1 MARIVCGLFEETTK
15 ADATLQALTAAG
27 IPRSDIDT
35 FYTPPPG
42 QHGLHPLGGDSHS
55 DAGARKAG
63 RGAAFG
69 AIVGAALGAVVAYV
83 LIRTGILP
91 PSEFVWLS
99 VAILGG
105 VGAYVGSFA
114 GAMTRMRHGNLR
126 NATREHPVEPPAG
139 RMIAV
144 LIENPEMDGLAIE
157 ILGRNGARRLWRAEG
172 TWRNG
177 SWLDFDPRGRL
188 VAV

>member
-42 QHGLHPLGGDSHS
+42 QHGLYSLGGDSHS

-69 AIVGAALGAVVAYV
+69 AVIGAALGAVLAYV
-83 LIRTGILP
+83 LIRTGVLP

-99 VAILGG
+99 VAVLGG

-114 GAMTRMRHGNLR
+114 GAMSRMRHGRRRDPGGPSQRDQPLR
-126 NATREHPVEPPAG
+126 R
-139 RMIAV
+139 RQ
-144 LIENPEMDGLAIE
+144 GLVRRRRQA
-157 ILGRNGARRLWRAEG
+157 ARREFVIE
-172 TWRNG
+172 TWQT
-177 SWLDFDPRGRL
+177 
-188 VAV
+188 